1 VPQETFLFNGTIG
14 ENIAYGKLEASQAE
28 VERAAQAANIYDFIM
43 SLPDTFDTRVG
54 ERGLRLSGGQKQRV
68 SIARAILKDPPIL
81 ILDEATSSVDTES
94 EHLIQQSL
102 TGLLRGRT
110 TLIIAHRLAT
120 IKSADRIIV
129 LENSRIL
136 ESGTHIQL
144 IQQEGLYSRL
154 YNSQF
159 AAA

>member
-1 VPQETFLFNGTIG
+1 
-14 ENIAYGKLEASQAE
+14 
-28 VERAAQAANIYDFIM
+28 M
-43 SLPDTFDTRVG
+43 SLPETFDTRVG

-136 ESGTHIQL
+136 ESGTHIEL
-144 IQQEGLYSRL
+144 IAQEGLYSRL